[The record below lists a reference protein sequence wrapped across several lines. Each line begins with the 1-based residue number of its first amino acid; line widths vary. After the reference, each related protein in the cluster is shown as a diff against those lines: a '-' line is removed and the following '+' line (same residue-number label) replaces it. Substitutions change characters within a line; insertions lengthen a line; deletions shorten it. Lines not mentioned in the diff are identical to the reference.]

1 MVLLS
6 PFGNSTD
13 SMATFDDLGTQLR
26 LEPAPPS
33 LAAGE
38 LPSFPEPHSV
48 DDFLFEVR
56 NYPRIAFTGY
66 LLRLY
71 SLTKAL
77 SLRSTPH
84 PQTTRPL
91 PKGRHF

>member
-1 MVLLS
+1 
-6 PFGNSTD
+6 
-13 SMATFDDLGTQLR
+13 MATFNDLGTQLH
-26 LEPAPPS
+26 LEPAPPT
-33 LAAGE
+33 LVAGE
-38 LPSFPEPHSV
+38 PPSFPEPHSV

-56 NYPRIAFTGY
+56 NHPRIALQVTYFVSH
-66 LLRLY
+66 

-84 PQTTRPL
+84 PRTTHPL